1 MNSLFKY
8 RFIAGVESKKASMRL
23 STEYPFSI
31 SSLGLAVELFQRIM
45 EKELGIKV
53 SDKEVWISC
62 IEFNKDYPNLKLEGV
77 NCITWDEMI
86 SQFKLYNKSKGLRE
100 EYRIKIP
107 FNYDFMNK
115 LFSNGLATA
124 ESMALMERNDK
135 KNDSII
141 KMINKL
147 NMKVNWLCDN
157 FHKDNKMK
165 VEKSSLF

>member
-1 MNSLFKY
+1 
-8 RFIAGVESKKASMRL
+8 MRL
-23 STEYPFSI
+23 STKYPFNI
-31 SSLGLAVELFQRIM
+31 SSLGLAVEIFRRIM
-45 EKELGIKV
+45 EKELGIIV

-86 SQFKLYNKSKGLRE
+86 YQFKLYNKSKGLRE

-107 FNYDFMNK
+107 FNYEWMNK
-115 LFSNGLATA
+115 LFNNSFATA
-124 ESMALMERNDK
+124 ESNALMERQDK
-135 KNDSII
+135 IIDSMMKLFK
-141 KMINKL
+141 KM
-147 NMKVNWLCDN
+147 NMKLNWLCDN